1 MTRALAREVGSAGV
15 RVNTVSPG
23 LTVSDGVREAGN
35 LPQVRI
41 DEDRLTR
48 ALPREQT
55 PDDVTGTVA
64 FLLSAESDFITG
76 QTVVVDGGSQLH

>member
-1 MTRALAREVGSAGV
+1 MLLYVSSKGPVYAVTRALAREVGRAGA

-23 LTVSDGVREAGN
+23 PTVSDGVREAGN
-35 LPQVRI
+35 LQVPS

-55 PDDVTGTVA
+55 R
-64 FLLSAESDFITG
+64 
-76 QTVVVDGGSQLH
+76 